1 VDDLGASDPRVAD
14 YARLLVERSVGVQP
28 GWQVVINAQV
38 GARPLVEEVQR
49 LIAHTGA
56 YAITQL
62 TYDIGGGVWVREA
75 PEELLAVPSGIS
87 LAVQQQADALIAI
100 VAPENSRA
108 TSDLLSERMSRFQ
121 ESMATA
127 RARTTAMAMPW
138 VVCQYPTSALA
149 QDAGMATAE
158 FADFLFGACLLDWDA
173 EAEKMTRIAGLLD
186 EATEVRIVGNGT
198 DLRLHVDGRTCA
210 VDDGHINMPGGE
222 VFLSPV
228 EDATEGTVTFGE
240 FPAVY
245 MGHEVE
251 GAWLRFEGGRVVDAG
266 ARTHEDYLF
275 STLDTDAGA
284 RVLGELGIG
293 CNPGI
298 QRHMKNTLFDE
309 KIDGTIHL
317 ALGRSYTS
325 TGGVNE
331 SAIHWDMV
339 KDLRTRG
346 ELHLDGEVVQRDGR
360 WSALARA

>member
-1 VDDLGASDPRVAD
+1 VDDLTAADPRVAD

-28 GWQVVINAQV
+28 GWQVVVNAQV
-38 GARPLVEEVQR
+38 AARPLVEEVQR
-49 LIAHTGA
+49 LVARAGA

-62 TYDIGGGVWVREA
+62 TYDIGGGAWMREA
-75 PEELLAVPSGIS
+75 PERILGTASGIS
-87 LAVQQQADALIAI
+87 RAIQEQADAVIGI
-100 VAPENSRA
+100 MAPENTRA
-108 TSDLLSERMSRFQ
+108 IADIPSERTSLFQ
-121 ESMATA
+121 ESMATL
-127 RARTTAMAMPW
+127 RERTTAMTIPW
-138 VVCQYPTSALA
+138 VVCQYPTPALA
-149 QDAGMATAE
+149 QDAGMSTAE

-186 EATEVRIVGNGT
+186 EATEVRIVGEGT
-198 DLRLHVDGRTCA
+198 DLRLRVDGRTCA

-222 VFLSPV
+222 VFVSPV

-251 GAWLRFEGGRVVDAG
+251 GVWLRFEGGRVVDAG
-266 ARTHEDYLF
+266 ARTHEDYLLA
-275 STLDTDAGA
+275 TLETDAGA
-284 RVLGELGIG
+284 RILGELGIG

-339 KDLRTRG
+339 KDLRTNG
-346 ELHLDGEVVQRDGR
+346 ELHVDGEVVQRNGR